1 VTTRRIKK
9 IEDRANSIHQ
19 TSQWTTEY
27 TSEVSY
33 EMMHLDSKQEQ
44 KIHRKYGKKLQ
55 DISIQIKEANA
66 LLQEIVVAIRREYR

>member
-1 VTTRRIKK
+1 
-9 IEDRANSIHQ
+9 
-19 TSQWTTEY
+19 
-27 TSEVSY
+27 
-33 EMMHLDSKQEQ
+33 MMHLDSKQEQ